1 MNKFD
6 NVLMYKTRL
15 NVLDAN
21 TIFFISDIVNDYY
34 ILRKYD
40 TIYNEYEDLVAF
52 SKEYVEENM
61 YTATAFFE
69 NSIYV
74 GKNGYYKDMIEI
86 EKYIFETLTLVY
98 KDEFNELLY
107 DNITGNF
114 FISPSKYEI
123 DDFIYSKDQNTKVTF
138 KRGLGKK

>member
-61 YTATAFFE
+61 YTVSDFFE

>member
-1 MNKFD
+1 
-6 NVLMYKTRL
+6 
-15 NVLDAN
+15 
-21 TIFFISDIVNDYY
+21 
-34 ILRKYD
+34 
-40 TIYNEYEDLVAF
+40 
-52 SKEYVEENM
+52 
-61 YTATAFFE
+61 
-69 NSIYV
+69 
-74 GKNGYYKDMIEI
+74 MIEI